1 MSKIPKQIQIMMIL
15 SICMFFIGT
24 YILCMLN
31 VGRIIN
37 GNTDDNIIVV
47 VLIVF
52 CLIISW
58 KISGKII
65 KEDKYENN

>member
-1 MSKIPKQIQIMMIL
+1 MSKITKQIQIMMIL

-31 VGRIIN
+31 VGLIIA

-47 VLIVF
+47 GLIVF
-52 CLIISW
+52 CLITSW